1 MKKCVITLL
10 VGLCCHATI
19 AAERKGD
26 TFIYQK
32 ANGEIR
38 LSAVPGNDQQAT
50 FLINTNVGMH
60 VCEVQ
65 GIATAIADTPQHTT
79 LEWRNDNHCLIT
91 LTWGQNRVKVN
102 ANEECNN
109 YCGMNAGNSLS
120 GVYQ

>member
-1 MKKCVITLL
+1 MRKCAITLL
-10 VGLCCHATI
+10 MGLCCHAAI
-19 AAERKGD
+19 AAEREGN

-38 LSAVPGNDQQAT
+38 LSAVPGNGQQAT

-79 LEWRNDNHCLIT
+79 LEWRNENQCLIT

-102 ANEECNN
+102 ANEECNS

-120 GVYQ
+120 GIYQ